1 MSISSK
7 TPWSQLTGRDLYLA
21 IVCSPALRLERKQ
34 AYARE
39 RALVSGQLKVHTP
52 RKILPRRSREIWHIS
67 PLLDSPLSNSLDDG
81 SVSYCLHPHTGQPLV
96 VNGSCLVYDG
106 ESSHFRMVQFNN
118 GKGSDWSKQPNIIDG
133 EAHLACDG
141 GTLVAI
147 YRKGKCVSS
156 SFVSTVTTH
165 SSGLMAMI
173 FAQPGA
179 PDIVR
184 SSHHSDLRRKSG
196 KSPS

>member
-7 TPWSQLTGRDLYLA
+7 ASWSQLTGRDLYLA

-39 RALVSGQLKVHTP
+39 RAIETGQLKVHKP

-67 PLLDSPLSNSLDDG
+67 PLLNSPDLACDG
-81 SVSYCLHPHTGQPLV
+81 DAVTYCLHPHTGQPLV

-106 ESSHFRMVQFNN
+106 ESSHFRIVQFTD
-118 GKGSDWSKQPNIIDG
+118 GKGSHWSKQPYIIDG

-141 GTLVAI
+141 GTLVAV

-156 SFVSTVTTH
+156 SFISTVTTN
-165 SSGLMAMI
+165 SSSLMALI
-173 FAQPGA
+173 FGQPGG

-184 SSHHSDLRRKSG
+184 SSPRREHRKSG
-196 KSPS
+196 KSPI

>member
-1 MSISSK
+1 MSHSAKISWSK
-7 TPWSQLTGRDLYLA
+7 LTGRDLYLA

-39 RALVSGQLKVHTP
+39 RAIASGQLKVLTP
-52 RKILPRRSREIWHIS
+52 RKIRPARSREIWHIS
-67 PLLDSPLSNSLDDG
+67 PLLDATLDG
-81 SVSYCLHPHTGQPLV
+81 SSVTYCLHPHTGQPLV

-106 ESSHFRMVQFNN
+106 ESSHFRLVQYIN
-118 GKGSDWSKQPNIIDG
+118 GKGSHFSKQPDIYDG

-156 SFVSTVTTH
+156 SFVSSVTT
-165 SSGLMAMI
+165 SSSKLMTMI
-173 FAQPGA
+173 FSTPGG
-179 PDIVR
+179 PDITR
-184 SSHHSDLRRKSG
+184 QDPQYKSTRKSG
-196 KSPS
+196 KSAI

>member
-7 TPWSQLTGRDLYLA
+7 ASWSQLTGRDLYLA

-39 RALVSGQLKVHTP
+39 RAIENGQLKVHTP

-67 PLLDSPLSNSLDDG
+67 PLLNSSDLASNDDA
-81 SVSYCLHPHTGQPLV
+81 VSYCLHPHTGQPLV

-106 ESSHFRMVQFNN
+106 ESSHFRMVQFTN

-156 SFVSTVTTH
+156 SFVSAATTN
-165 SSGLMAMI
+165 SSGLMALI
-173 FAQPGA
+173 FGQPGG

-184 SSHHSDLRRKSG
+184 STPRRENNRKSG
-196 KSPS
+196 KSPI